1 MKKYYRKSALAC
13 AATLLLSTNISAAT
27 LFSDDFE
34 SDLSQWSDVFFNQ
47 DSAQI
52 VVDPLNSS
60 NNVLNF
66 SKPGF
71 GGDLTSASGYTSFGN
86 SFILSFDYLGTCGN
100 PNPGCGGFAGVGSTA
115 NGGATFWVSGTSTAG
130 GAPNDLLDTGAWEH
144 VDVAFTGFSSTYII
158 LQDFNNFL
166 GAAAIPE
173 DAYFDNIVL
182 TDASGPSPVPVPSAF
197 WLFGSGILAMINIAR
212 RKV

>member
-1 MKKYYRKSALAC
+1 MKKYYGISILAC
-13 AATLLLSTNISAAT
+13 VAPLLFGSNVSAAT
-27 LFSDDFE
+27 LFTDDFE

-52 VVDPLNSS
+52 VADPLNAS

-66 SKPGF
+66 SKTGF
-71 GGDLTSASGYTSFGN
+71 GGDLTSALGYSSAGN

-100 PNPGCGGFAGVGSTA
+100 PEPGCGGFAGVGSTA
-115 NGGATFWVSGTSTAG
+115 NGGATFWVSGSSTAG

-144 VDVAFTGFSSTYII
+144 VDVAFNGFSTTYII

-166 GAAAIPE
+166 GSAGIPE

-182 TDASGPSPVPVPSAF
+182 TDASGPSPVPVPSAI
-197 WLFGSGILAMINIAR
+197 WLFGSGFLGLINIAR
-212 RKV
+212 RKA